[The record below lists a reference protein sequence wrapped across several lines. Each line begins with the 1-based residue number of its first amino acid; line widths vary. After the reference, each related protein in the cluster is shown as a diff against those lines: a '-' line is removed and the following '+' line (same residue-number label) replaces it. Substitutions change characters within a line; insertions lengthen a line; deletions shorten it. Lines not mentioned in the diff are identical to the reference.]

1 MNVVQCVYDE
11 MKKEKRK
18 KNECGA
24 MCVKTKKN
32 NKTSDR
38 QFSNS
43 DFKLF
48 ISFNLFNLVKKGVYE
63 LFCLQFL
70 LMKLTLLCSTSGT

>member
-24 MCVKTKKN
+24 MCVKTKN
-32 NKTSDR
+32 NKTSDNVTLW
-38 QFSNS
+38 FSVS
-43 DFKLF
+43 
-48 ISFNLFNLVKKGVYE
+48 
-63 LFCLQFL
+63 
-70 LMKLTLLCSTSGT
+70 